1 VSVKSAKRI
10 LDIFELYAR
19 SRAPATL
26 TAIAGALDVPKSSCL
41 ALLQTLESGGYI
53 YQVQPQ
59 LGWYPTRR
67 WLDQAQT
74 IVEHDPL
81 IHRVQPA
88 MEKLR
93 AQTGETII
101 LARRAG
107 ERALYLI
114 VVESEQIIR
123 YTARA
128 GELKPLHSTASG
140 KALLAS
146 LDPQARRGV
155 LERAGLRGFT
165 ARTLTTLEELERE
178 IVRGKQR
185 GFQKLFG
192 EHMPDVAG
200 ASAPLRLNGDA
211 YALTVAGPTHR
222 IADRLEEIGALLLR
236 ACRKLESR

>member
-59 LGWYPTRR
+59 IGWYPTRR

-74 IVEHDPL
+74 IVENDPL
-81 IHRVQPA
+81 VHRVQPA
-88 MEKLR
+88 METLR

-107 ERALYLI
+107 DRVLYLF

-128 GELKPLHSTASG
+128 GELKPLHGTASG

-146 LDPQARRGV
+146 LDPDARREV
-155 LERAGLRGFT
+155 LKRTGLRGFT
-165 ARTLTTLEELERE
+165 SRTLTTSEALERE
-178 IVRGKQR
+178 LARGRQR
-185 GFQKLFG
+185 GFQQLLG

-222 IADRLEEIGALLLR
+222 IADRLDEIGAVLVR
-236 ACRKLESR
+236 TCRKLESR